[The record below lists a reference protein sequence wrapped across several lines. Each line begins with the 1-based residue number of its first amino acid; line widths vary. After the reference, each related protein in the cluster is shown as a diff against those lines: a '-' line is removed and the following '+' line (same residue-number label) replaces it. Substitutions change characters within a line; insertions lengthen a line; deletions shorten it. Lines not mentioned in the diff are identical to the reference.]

1 MTTERLCHI
10 EEQLAAV
17 RPLVPIIMHIA
28 HHLTDCRHEQ
38 PGLID
43 TAGPALCSPCCWLLW
58 SCVWHGL
65 LSRKHFSA
73 PTLPPHSK
81 HANQLLTLITCNIL
95 TLGCLVRSVEG
106 GALGR
111 GCPVF
116 ARKFPG
122 DTAHKV
128 LEASFNMLVSENR
141 VPPQGYLVPDS
152 KAPGF
157 DKHCKSLAQPAKSR
171 KQLFV

>member
-1 MTTERLCHI
+1 MYNPPRL
-10 EEQLAAV
+10 
-17 RPLVPIIMHIA
+17 PL
-28 HHLTDCRHEQ
+28 
-38 PGLID
+38 PG
-43 TAGPALCSPCCWLLW
+43 S
-58 SCVWHGL
+58 
-65 LSRKHFSA
+65 LSRS
-73 PTLPPHSK
+73 PHSLVGVLTC
-81 HANQLLTLITCNIL
+81 QLLRLW
-95 TLGCLVRSVEG
+95 CLCCSMEG

-128 LEASFNMLVSENR
+128 LEASFGMLVSENR
-141 VPPQGYLVPDS
+141 VGPQGYLVPDS

-157 DKHCKSLAQPAKSR
+157 AKQCKSLGQPAAKSR